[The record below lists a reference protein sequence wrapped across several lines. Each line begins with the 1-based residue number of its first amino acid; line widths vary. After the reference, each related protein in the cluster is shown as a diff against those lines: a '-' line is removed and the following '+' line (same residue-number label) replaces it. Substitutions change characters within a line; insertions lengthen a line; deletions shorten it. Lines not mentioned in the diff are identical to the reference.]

1 MRWAGIV
8 RQFIA
13 LPKNKLKAITNK
25 VHRNEGEKRDQ
36 LI

>member
-13 LPKNKLKAITNK
+13 LSKNKLKAITNK
-25 VHRNEGEKRDQ
+25 VHGNEGEKRDQ
-36 LI
+36 